1 MRGRRSPPADLRG
14 GSIARCSEEESFC
27 KTAADELR
35 HLWSRE
41 GDMDERPI
49 DSPDLA
55 WTDITANRSSMMSDT
70 VWISIA
76 KATIEDGDIAVSK
89 AACSGPDIW
98 VDPQIGDAF
107 FLSDA
112 LGTTPKKA
120 KADKGFLPTQM
131 PGALTLVDGGRYG
144 RRSEFRLQ
152 LSSRAYSG
160 SSRESAP

>member
-76 KATIEDGDIAVSK
+76 TVWISIAMGDGTNVRRLWIHLWK
-89 AACSGPDIW
+89 RTNGRTP
-98 VDPQIGDAF
+98 
-107 FLSDA
+107 L
-112 LGTTPKKA
+112 LGANKM
-120 KADKGFLPTQM
+120 M
-131 PGALTLVDGGRYG
+131 PA
-144 RRSEFRLQ
+144 S
-152 LSSRAYSG
+152 
-160 SSRESAP
+160 P